1 MATVSVVCLSFS
13 STVLKNLFEAGIQNL
28 RQKILPM
35 ASQSG
40 VFTNHDLTI
49 FPGGRLRLAG
59 GAEVVLMEPESDL
72 FGLIWMTG
80 CSGGG
85 TAIYRDRR

>member
-40 VFTNHDLTI
+40 VFTGHDLTI